1 MRSKVAP
8 EDSLEPTC
16 QLEFFE
22 CFSARRKE
30 PQEDEDSLP
39 PGVEREMRVM
49 YQQPH
54 LVPPM
59 KLTVF
64 DGLPPTPTPPVPSQL
79 SQWVSQGKASLR
91 SSLSV
96 RRHTPRPSISDPR
109 PPLPASQQLPFRR
122 AAPTYRPL
130 ELSIYMPSNRLS
142 DLPAFDRLSFTEVGE
157 IKAPPRALVRT
168 KSEEFVP
175 HKISMMPAPVKPAS
189 MIEQRR
195 VSHLRP
201 DTSSTVISISRPPSE
216 YDALHSH
223 PVSWGSLPGLP
234 PPLHFPGVRSEASVA
249 ILTPM
254 QEEFSPPP
262 TSVAIGDTVL
272 GFPKEVDVSTEHDD
286 DSPLEAPAPPPTVP
300 SARNFSKPGDMN
312 SPSGY
317 FHPNYQTQKRIS
329 QWLSHRTS
337 SSISTTK
344 STSTSASFAEHR
356 RKRSQFYQLS
366 ATTVPPPKALSLW
379 PHQHK
384 RTMTESTIASTVD
397 TDILL
402 YDNQSQTDATSVTTY
417 TGNLQSR
424 SGTIRSVS
432 KSGLRPI
439 VSGVPD
445 MPPCYADIV
454 NGDGDIMIKE
464 IGGPLRSPGVGVAF

>member
-1 MRSKVAP
+1 MSIRVVPLFLSEKRDSGGGEENAFSWFVAP
-8 EDSLEPTC
+8 HN
-16 QLEFFE
+16 
-22 CFSARRKE
+22 ARGN
-30 PQEDEDSLP
+30 PADTHS
-39 PGVEREMRVM
+39 GIEREMRIL

-64 DGLPPTPTPPVPSQL
+64 DGLPPTPTHPPPSQI

-96 RRHTPRPSISDPR
+96 RRQPSKRTISGPQ
-109 PPLPASQQLPFRR
+109 PPVPQSQQLPARR
-122 AAPTYRPL
+122 AAREYRPL
-130 ELSIYMPSNRLS
+130 ELSIYISSSNRLS
-142 DLPAFDRLSFTEVGE
+142 DLPAFDRLSFTDVGE
-157 IKAPPRALVRT
+157 IKTPPRALLRT
-168 KSEEFVP
+168 KSEEFNP
-175 HKISMMPAPVKPAS
+175 YKMSMMPPPIKPAS

-195 VSHLRP
+195 ISRVRP
-201 DTSSTVISISRPPSE
+201 DTSSSIVSNSRPPSE

-223 PVSWGSLPGLP
+223 PVSWASLPGLP
-234 PPLHFPGVRSEASVA
+234 PPIHFPGGRSEPSVA

-272 GFPKEVDVSTEHDD
+272 EFPKMIGATVEEHL
-286 DSPLEAPAPPPTVP
+286 SEAPAPPQTMPT
-300 SARNFSKPGDMN
+300 NGSKPTDMN

-329 QWLSHRTS
+329 QWLAHRTS
-337 SSISTTK
+337 SSISTSK
-344 STSTSASFAEHR
+344 SSSTSASFAEHR

-366 ATTVPPPKALSLW
+366 AKTVPPPKQLSLW
-379 PHQHK
+379 PRLQHQ
-384 RTMTESTIASTVD
+384 RTRTESTVASTID
-397 TDILL
+397 TEILS
-402 YDNQSQTDATSVTTY
+402 YGDQSQTDATSVTTY
-417 TGNLQSR
+417 NDNVQSR
-424 SGTIRSVS
+424 SGTVKSVS

-445 MPPCYADIV
+445 MCYADIV
-454 NGDGDIMIKE
+454 NGYGELLIKE

>member
-1 MRSKVAP
+1 
-8 EDSLEPTC
+8 
-16 QLEFFE
+16 
-22 CFSARRKE
+22 
-30 PQEDEDSLP
+30 
-39 PGVEREMRVM
+39 M

-64 DGLPPTPTPPVPSQL
+64 DELPPTPTPPPPSQL

-91 SSLSV
+91 SSLST
-96 RRHTPRPSISDPR
+96 RRHASRPSISAPQ
-109 PPLPASQQLPFRR
+109 PPLPPSQQLPLRR
-122 AAPTYRPL
+122 AAQSYRPL

-157 IKAPPRALVRT
+157 IKLPPRALVRT

-175 HKISMMPAPVKPAS
+175 HKISMLPATVKPAS

-195 VSHLRP
+195 ASHVRA
-201 DTSSTVISISRPPSE
+201 DTSSTVIAISRPPSE

-223 PVSWGSLPGLP
+223 PVSWASLPGLP
-234 PPLHFPGVRSEASVA
+234 PPIHLPGGRPEASVTV
-249 ILTPM
+249 LSPM
-254 QEEFSPPP
+254 QEEFSPGP

-272 GFPKEVDVSTEHDD
+272 NFPSPVDMAADD
-286 DSPLEAPAPPPTVP
+286 QVPPEAPAPPPFVP
-300 SARNFSKPGDMN
+300 PAPSRNFSKPADMN

-329 QWLSHRTS
+329 QWLAHRTS

-344 STSTSASFAEHR
+344 SSSTSSSFAEHR

-366 ATTVPPPKALSLW
+366 ATAVAPPKPLSLW
-379 PHQHK
+379 SRQHQ

-397 TDILL
+397 TDILSHG
-402 YDNQSQTDATSVTTY
+402 DQSRTDATSVTTY
-417 TGNLQSR
+417 SENLQSR
-424 SGTIRSVS
+424 SGTVRSVA

-454 NGDGDIMIKE
+454 NGNHDILIKE

>member
-1 MRSKVAP
+1 
-8 EDSLEPTC
+8 
-16 QLEFFE
+16 
-22 CFSARRKE
+22 
-30 PQEDEDSLP
+30 
-39 PGVEREMRVM
+39 MRVL

-64 DGLPPTPTPPVPSQL
+64 DDLPATPTPAPPSQL
-79 SQWVSQGKASLR
+79 SNWVAHGKASLR
-91 SSLSV
+91 SSLSM
-96 RRHTPRPSISDPR
+96 RRHASAKPSISSPR
-109 PPLPASQQLPFRR
+109 PPLPESQQLPFRR
-122 AAPTYRPL
+122 AAQEYRPL
-130 ELSIYMPSNRLS
+130 ELSIYLPSNRLS
-142 DLPAFDRLSFTEVGE
+142 DLPAFDRLSFTAIGE
-157 IKAPPRALVRT
+157 IKMPPRALIRT

-175 HKISMMPAPVKPAS
+175 HKISMLPAPVKPAS

-195 VSHLRP
+195 RTSHVRP
-201 DTSSTVISISRPPSE
+201 DTSSTVISTSRPPSE

-223 PVSWGSLPGLP
+223 PVSWASLPGLP
-234 PPLHFPGVRSEASVA
+234 PQIHFQGGRSEPSVA
-249 ILTPM
+249 VLTPM

-262 TSVAIGDTVL
+262 TSVTIGDTVL
-272 GFPKEVDVSTEHDD
+272 AFPKTVEHLEQEDED
-286 DSPLEAPAPPPTVP
+286 KDESVPEAPAPPPNVP
-300 SARNFSKPGDMN
+300 GVVKNFSKPADMH

-344 STSTSASFAEHR
+344 SSSTSSSFAEHR

-366 ATTVPPPKALSLW
+366 ATTAPPPKQLSLW
-379 PHQHK
+379 PRQHQ
-384 RTMTESTIASTVD
+384 RTMTESSVASTID
-397 TDILL
+397 TDILS
-402 YDNQSQTDATSVTTY
+402 YAEQSQTDATSVTTY
-417 TGNLQSR
+417 ADNLQSR

-454 NGDGDIMIKE
+454 NGHSDILIKE